1 MRKDILSLIN
11 AQSKGFS
18 KGQRQ
23 IARYLLAHYD
33 KAAYMT
39 AAKLGAEVSVSEST
53 VVRFVM
59 ELGYAGYPEFQKGLQ
74 EVNRTEDLVGN
85 VKVHC
90 RYRFVLRCM
99 VLEDS
104 AWLPVFQDW
113 VQQQSALR
121 LIPVLGDV
129 PAEEQVQALDGKLL
143 ERSQPGTRVCEVAL
157 VADFIKIYE
166 EKDHGEN

>member
-1 MRKDILSLIN
+1 MEILEKVISWL
-11 AQSKGFS
+11 QTCQVLPKGEVFVDH
-18 KGQRQ
+18 
-23 IARYLLAHYD
+23 LP
-33 KAAYMT
+33 
-39 AAKLGAEVSVSEST
+39 AEPGSCG
-53 VVRFVM
+53 
-59 ELGYAGYPEFQKGLQ
+59 LFQKGLQ
-74 EVNRTEDLVGN
+74 EVKRTEDLVGN

-104 AWLPVFQDW
+104 AWLPAFQDW

-121 LIPVLGDV
+121 LTPVLGDV
-129 PAEEQVQALDGKLL
+129 PGEEQVQALDGKLT